1 MTDVTPAIED
11 TDEEDEEDD
20 EDDEDDK
27 EDLPGILRLAFTL
40 GRSIGSRLARLA
52 LLLLEDALFPPFPP
66 VTKDEAFNPCSCPA
80 AFRLQA
86 VTEACEAVG
95 QF

>member
-1 MTDVTPAIED
+1 VLAEDVVKMLESL
-11 TDEEDEEDD
+11 DD
-20 EDDEDDK
+20 GDK
-27 EDLPGILRLAFTL
+27 DSLPGILRLAFTL
-40 GRSIGSRLARLA
+40 GRSIGSRFARLA
-52 LLLLEDALFPPFPP
+52 LLLLEDALLPLFPP